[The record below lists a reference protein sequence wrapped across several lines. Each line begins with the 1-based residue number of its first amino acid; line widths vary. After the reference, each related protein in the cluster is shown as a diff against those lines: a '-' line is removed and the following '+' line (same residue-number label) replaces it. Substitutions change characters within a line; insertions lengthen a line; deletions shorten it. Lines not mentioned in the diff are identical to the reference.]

1 MLFRLPQ
8 RIQAAWKQTERQSFQ
23 AAFIPSIQL
32 VTQRKIY
39 EHPTRTSKNGTV
51 SYTLK
56 TVPNDRD
63 PLDDCGVDY
72 TNAQAWMFA
81 CRWQEVDGKLFRIQ
95 HYAKDQ
101 VDKLDL
107 LERDRE
113 ILRQLKQSLRYGN
126 DDVLDLSCETIILE
140 AIYTKYCQL
149 YPNV

>member
-1 MLFRLPQ
+1 MT
-8 RIQAAWKQTERQSFQ
+8 IQPEYQ
-23 AAFIPSIQL
+23 
-32 VTQRKIY
+32 
-39 EHPTRTSKNGTV
+39 KNGTV

-113 ILRQLKQSLRYGN
+113 ILRQLKQSLKYGN

-140 AIYTKYCQL
+140 ALYTKYCQL